1 MAAAFPRRPCGK
13 QRYVD
18 SADAAELKTTLTG
31 VTLPAEK
38 PQLLEYAVQQR
49 TEPRL
54 LDALRT
60 LPGDKK
66 YESLDEVVEELLHVQ
81 PPRLDPDPHEPKEE
95 AGAPPGGDAYTD
107 KDPETGKVRR

>member
-1 MAAAFPRRPCGK
+1 MARAFPRSLGGNHGC
-13 QRYVD
+13 VD
-18 SADAAELKTTLTG
+18 PADAAALKTTLVG
-31 VTLPAEK
+31 VPLPAEK

-54 LDALRT
+54 LEGLRT
-60 LPGDKK
+60 LPEEKT
-66 YESLDEVVEELLHVQ
+66 YESLDDVVEELLHVQ
-81 PPRLDPDPHEPKEE
+81 PPRLDPDPHEPEEE